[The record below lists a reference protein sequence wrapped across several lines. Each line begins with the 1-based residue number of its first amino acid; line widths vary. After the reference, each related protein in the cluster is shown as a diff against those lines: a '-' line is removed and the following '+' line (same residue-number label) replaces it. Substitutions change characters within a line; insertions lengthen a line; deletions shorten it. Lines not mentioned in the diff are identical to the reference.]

1 MKILSEKVVAGVLEA
16 EKKAVKVKKRWR
28 GREKVTSRQLRR
40 ADLTRLPS
48 PGTEVPLGGAAILG
62 QPCGRE

>member
-1 MKILSEKVVAGVLEA
+1 MGAGCHGMKILSEKVVAGVLEA

-40 ADLTRLPS
+40 AGPHQAPLTWH
-48 PGTEVPLGGAAILG
+48 
-62 QPCGRE
+62 